1 LSVSLLAC
9 LSGKK
14 PARPAHL
21 IPRASTGPAPA
32 SFQMDVHFVHK
43 HVETGAL
50 GVLGVFL
57 VPGAPNTTFA
67 SLAAAFSAKGR

>member
-1 LSVSLLAC
+1 
-9 LSGKK
+9 
-14 PARPAHL
+14 
-21 IPRASTGPAPA
+21 
-32 SFQMDVHFVHK
+32 MDVHFVHK